1 MKQGFVVRC
10 EELSLSGEKW
20 RRGGWKLTVDIF
32 FGQIK
37 CGSHCP
43 FFCSM
48 NRVYLYTAPT
58 FPRSQPCTGLWSEL
72 DGVRL
77 FRWSQVN
84 QHVFCWLTV
93 GARARFL
100 NLKESPVKLGLP
112 GSTEFGSFW
121 KILETVMLQLPEWS
135 ADRFQDSSPQPQCLF
150 KHWLVFPN
158 RVFLARSEWWPSLSK
173 WVSQGLFL
181 TWLHRS
187 WIVWVFKGQHECE
200 GWWK

>member
-1 MKQGFVVRC
+1 MFWFVSYYWRLSPSYLHHTRGVHSC
-10 EELSLSGEKW
+10 SLFSSWIGIEEKKSYEAGLCGSLW
-20 RRGGWKLTVDIF
+20 RIVIVWWEVEEGGWKLTVDIF

-121 KILETVMLQLPEWS
+121 ENFGNGHVATPWVVCWPVPRQ
-135 ADRFQDSSPQPQCLF
+135 FSPAS
-150 KHWLVFPN
+150 VF
-158 RVFLARSEWWPSLSK
+158 V
-173 WVSQGLFL
+173 
-181 TWLHRS
+181 
-187 WIVWVFKGQHECE
+187 
-200 GWWK
+200 